1 MGGMIGL
8 MMAGGRGSR
17 MRPFPEKLTLGGHIP
32 VALRVAGA
40 LCSCPAVSRTV
51 AAVSPRA
58 PRARAMLER
67 RVDTLETPGDGY
79 SADLAYALGRL
90 EGAVLVVPADLP
102 LLDGDILERVSGM
115 HEKGSWT
122 TVLVSEG
129 YAARLGLS
137 PGVSIRLDGAPYRY
151 TGISAVD
158 AGLPDS
164 PPRYV
169 TINDYRLAANMNT
182 IRDWA
187 LLGAAHDLPEDYGL

>member
-1 MGGMIGL
+1 MIGL

-40 LCSCPAVSRTV
+40 LGSCPAISRTV

-58 PRARAMLER
+58 PRARDMLAG
-67 RVDTLETPGDGY
+67 RVDTLETPGAGY
-79 SADLAYALGRL
+79 SADLAYALERL
-90 EGAVLVVPADLP
+90 EGPVLVVPADLP
-102 LLDGDILERVSGM
+102 LLDADIIGRISGM
-115 HEKGSWT
+115 YERGSWT
-122 TVLVSEG
+122 TLLVSEG

-137 PGVSIRLDGAPYRY
+137 PGVTIRLGNAPYRY
-151 TGISAVD
+151 TGVSTVD
-158 AGLPDS
+158 AGWPDS

-169 TINDYRLAANMNT
+169 TMDDYRLAANMNT
-182 IRDWA
+182 VRDWT